1 MGELV
6 VQTIE
11 EADDEVMVGHGRSEI
26 AQFVSEDLEFASVGS
41 HRQITLG
48 KGVELLAHLDSALE
62 DVVEELL
69 GTGSRCLSK
78 RSRRHARG
86 G

>member
-26 AQFVSEDLEFASVGS
+26 AQFVGEDLEFATVGS

-62 DVVEELL
+62 DVCR